1 VILDGVRRAADGIA
15 ASHGLPDDRKPIV
28 TIIEAET
35 GRANI
40 NNPVLAARVKKAISA
55 VLGADKVDDGF
66 AIMGSE
72 DFTQFGLPDRSIPT
86 LMFNVGVVDHVLLA
100 KSKEG
105 KAYVPGQHTS
115 KFAPLPE
122 PTLRASIKAMTAAAI
137 ALLQK

>member
-1 VILDGVRRAADGIA
+1 
-15 ASHGLPDDRKPIV
+15 
-28 TIIEAET
+28 
-35 GRANI
+35 
-40 NNPVLAARVKKAISA
+40 
-55 VLGADKVDDGF
+55 
-66 AIMGSE
+66 
-72 DFTQFGLPDRSIPT
+72 
-86 LMFNVGVVDHVLLA
+86 MFNVGVVDHVLLA